1 MSQTFVWL
9 FLMQPSFAAA
19 ADLKPKSALFGQI
32 QCPRQSRQKA
42 DFSTEFCLPPTPNPP
57 TAAAK
62 VEQNLPKLKKCSTAD
77 SKSASRGPE
86 SRTKI
91 PKIEKCSTADS
102 KSASR
107 TSQSRTKYLK
117 IEKIFYRR
125 LQIRLARPRK

>member
-9 FLMQPSFAAA
+9 FLMQRSFAAA

-77 SKSASRGPE
+77 SKSCSRAPE

-91 PKIEKCSTADS
+91 PKIEKM
-102 KSASR
+102 
-107 TSQSRTKYLK
+107 
-117 IEKIFYRR
+117 FYRQ
-125 LQIRLARPRK
+125 LHIRLARPQK